1 MLFAIES
8 DLQKHFE
15 KISAFEII
23 TGLKVVF
30 CTSYKGG
37 EVRGFRAILLLPHGQ
52 AQ

>member
-23 TGLKVVF
+23 TDLKVVF